1 MKERKKGTS
10 YLSQRAYYI
19 AVGIGLIALI
29 TLTVIYSYQTKD
41 KRELAKQEINLDE
54 VGNEA
59 IQKTESTTENT
70 SEDITTEATTEAPPT
85 TTAST
90 QQTAG
95 TAILS
100 YDGKTKLTWPIS
112 GNIIL
117 PFSMDTTVYFETLDQ
132 YKCNPGILIEAK
144 EGQGV
149 GALTK
154 CQVRQIVQSEELGKQ
169 VILDMGNEYTAIYGQ
184 LKNIKVKKGDV
195 LKAGDIIGYVAAP
208 TDYYT
213 LEGSHLYLEL
223 NHKETPVNPVNYL
236 K

>member
-1 MKERKKGTS
+1 MKQNKKKTS
-10 YLSQRAYYI
+10 FLSQRAYYI
-19 AVGIGLIALI
+19 ATAIGLALLV
-29 TLTVIYSYQTKD
+29 TLMVIYSYQTKN

-59 IQKTESTTENT
+59 IQKTETTE
-70 SEDITTEATTEAPPT
+70 SSTTEATTALPSQAPT
-85 TTAST
+85 TEQVDTA
-90 QQTAG
+90 QTAG
-95 TAILS
+95 SSVLS
-100 YDGKTKLTWPIS
+100 YDGKRKLAWPVK

-149 GALTK
+149 SALTK
-154 CQVRQIVQSEELGKQ
+154 CQVREITKNDEIGKQ
-169 VILDMGNEYTAIYGQ
+169 VILDIGNEYTAIYGQ
-184 LKNIKVKKGDV
+184 LKEIKVKEGQV
-195 LKAGDIIGYVAAP
+195 LKAGDTIGYVAKP

-213 LEGSHLYLEL
+213 LEGSHLYLEMT
-223 NHKETPVNPVNYL
+223 HKEKPVNPVEYL